1 MVSTKTIQADCWDRK
16 IDIDVP
22 GDTLIG
28 EIPNPPALQDPERAI
43 REAIA
48 KPIGAPPLAELAK
61 KARNGRVTIGF
72 DDPSRPGKP
81 RQIIIPILV
90 EELLK
95 AGVKEENIYLLCGS
109 GNHCKWTPLQ
119 LRAYLGPDLYDRF
132 APAGSAS
139 RVINHDCHDD
149 ENLVYM
155 GTSSMGD
162 YVEYNKAL
170 QDSDLFIYTGTV
182 VVSNWGGMTGTGVI
196 IGFPSTR
203 SMTSTHGFP
212 VVGHP
217 DSCHGN
223 QHTMLYRAH
232 KEAVMAQIEKFT
244 GKRVFYV
251 DVVPTA
257 GGVPAGVFAGY
268 SPEINEPTWKFAE
281 GIYHMEVPQ
290 ADVLIYGVPRY
301 SLYGETSNPL
311 IALAAACAP
320 VRMWVNKPLLREGG
334 VVIALAHCDGT
345 IDDRSHPSYAEI
357 LDLYRNCFSM
367 RELSI
372 YEEEFRHREDLIFKY
387 RYAYSYAP
395 VHGFWLMYES
405 EYALNQA
412 NKIIMAG
419 VPGMDNPLAQV
430 QVSGTGGP
438 GAVRDVGCTP
448 ARDFKEAMK
457 IAEKVVGKN
466 PRIMACPS
474 FWTRIRPRFSVK

>member
-1 MVSTKTIQADCWDRK
+1 VSSKTIQADYWDRK

-28 EIPNPPALQDPERAI
+28 EIPNPPALQDPEKAI

-81 RQIIIPILV
+81 RQMIIPILV

-119 LRAYLGPDLYDRF
+119 LRACLGADLYDRF

-139 RVINHDCHDD
+139 RINNHDCHDD

-155 GTSSMGD
+155 GTSALGD
-162 YVEYNKAL
+162 YVEYNRAL

-281 GIYHMEVPQ
+281 SIYHMEVPQ

-345 IDDRSHPSYAEI
+345 IDERSHPSYAEI

-387 RYAYSYAP
+387 RHAYAYAP

-438 GAVRDVGCTP
+438 GSARDVGCTP

-474 FWTRIRPRFSVK
+474 FWTRIRPRFHVK

>member
-1 MVSTKTIQADCWDRK
+1 MKQKTIQADYWDKK
-16 IDIDVP
+16 IEISVP
-22 GDTLIG
+22 EDTLIG
-28 EIPNPPALQDPERAI
+28 EIPPPAIIQDPEKAVRD
-43 REAIA
+43 AIA
-48 KPIGAPPLAELAK
+48 HPTGSPPLSELAK
-61 KARNGRVTIGF
+61 KARNGKVTIGF

-81 RQIIIPILV
+81 RQLIIPIIL
-90 EELLK
+90 EELIK

-109 GNHCKWTPLQ
+109 GNHCKWTAPQ
-119 LRAYLGPDLYDRF
+119 LRAYLSPAIYDRF
-132 APAGSAS
+132 CPNGSAS
-139 RVINHDCHDD
+139 RVLNHDCHDP

-155 GTSSMGD
+155 GTSELGD
-162 YVEYNKAL
+162 YVEYNKFL
-170 QDSDLFIYTGTV
+170 LDSDLFIYTGTV

-196 IGFPSTR
+196 IGYPSTR

-223 QHTMLYRAH
+223 QHTMMYRAH
-232 KEAVMAQIEKFT
+232 KQAIMAQIEKFT

-251 DVVPTA
+251 DVVPST
-257 GGVPAGVFAGY
+257 GGTPAGVFAGY

-281 GIYHMEVPQ
+281 SIYNMEVPQ

-320 VRMWVNKPLLREGG
+320 VRMWTNKPLLREGG
-334 VVIALAHCDGT
+334 VVIALVHCDGT
-345 IDDRSHPSYAEI
+345 IDERTHPSYAEI

-367 RELSI
+367 EELSI
-372 YEEEFRHREDLIFKY
+372 YEEEFRNREDLIFKY
-387 RYAYSYAP
+387 RHAYAYAP

-405 EYALNQA
+405 EYALNQS
-412 NKIIMAG
+412 NKVIFAG
-419 VPGMDNPLAQV
+419 VPGMDNPLAKV

-438 GAVRDVGCTP
+438 GSARDVGCTP
-448 ARDFKEAMK
+448 AKDFAEAMK

-466 PRIMACPS
+466 PKIMACPS
-474 FWTRIRPRFSVK
+474 FWTKIRPRFYVK

>member
-1 MVSTKTIQADCWDRK
+1 MKQKTIQADYWDKK
-16 IDIDVP
+16 IEISVP
-22 GDTLIG
+22 EDTLIG
-28 EIPNPPALQDPERAI
+28 EIPPPAIIQDPEKAVRD
-43 REAIA
+43 AIA
-48 KPIGAPPLAELAK
+48 HPTGSPPLSELAK
-61 KARNGRVTIGF
+61 KARNGKVTIGF

-81 RQIIIPILV
+81 RQLIIPIIL
-90 EELLK
+90 EELIK

-109 GNHCKWTPLQ
+109 GNHCKWTAPQ
-119 LRAYLGPDLYDRF
+119 LSAYLSPAIYDRF
-132 APAGSAS
+132 CPNGSAS
-139 RVINHDCHDD
+139 RVLNHDCHDP

-155 GTSSMGD
+155 GTSELGD
-162 YVEYNKAL
+162 YVEYNKFL
-170 QDSDLFIYTGTV
+170 LDSDLFIYTGTV

-196 IGFPSTR
+196 IGYPSTR

-223 QHTMLYRAH
+223 QHTMMYRAH
-232 KEAVMAQIEKFT
+232 KQAIMAQIEKFT

-251 DVVPTA
+251 DVVPST
-257 GGVPAGVFAGY
+257 GGAPAGVFAGY

-281 GIYHMEVPQ
+281 SIYNMEVPQ

-320 VRMWVNKPLLREGG
+320 VRMWTNKPLLREGG
-334 VVIALAHCDGT
+334 VVIALVHCDGT
-345 IDDRSHPSYAEI
+345 IDERTHPSYAEI

-367 RELSI
+367 EELSI
-372 YEEEFRHREDLIFKY
+372 YEEEFRNREDLIFKY
-387 RYAYSYAP
+387 KHAYAYAP

-405 EYALNQA
+405 EYALNQS
-412 NKIIMAG
+412 NKVIFAG
-419 VPGMDNPLAQV
+419 VPGMDNPLAKV

-438 GAVRDVGCTP
+438 GSARDVGCTP
-448 ARDFKEAMK
+448 AKDFAEAMK

-466 PRIMACPS
+466 PKIMACPS
-474 FWTRIRPRFSVK
+474 FWTKIRPRFYVK

>member
-1 MVSTKTIQADCWDRK
+1 VSSKTIQADYWDRK
-16 IDIDVP
+16 IDIEVP

-28 EIPNPPALQDPERAI
+28 EIPNPPALQDTEKAV

-61 KARNGRVTIGF
+61 KARNGKVTIGF

-81 RQIIIPILV
+81 RQMIIPILV

-119 LRAYLGPDLYDRF
+119 LRAYLGADLYDRF

-139 RVINHDCHDD
+139 RVINHDCHDAD
-149 ENLVYM
+149 NLVYM
-155 GTSSMGD
+155 GTSALGD
-162 YVEYNKAL
+162 YVEYNRAL

-281 GIYHMEVPQ
+281 SIYHMEVPQ
-290 ADVLIYGVPRY
+290 ADVRIYGVPRY

-345 IDDRSHPSYAEI
+345 IDERSHPSYVEI

-367 RELSI
+367 RELSV

-387 RYAYSYAP
+387 RHAYAYAP

-448 ARDFKEAMK
+448 ARDFKDAMK
-457 IAEKVVGKN
+457 IAEKIVGKN

-474 FWTRIRPRFSVK
+474 FWTRIRPRFFVK